1 MSPYKM
7 QDWVNEILPD
17 GASLSEESA
26 AMIER
31 VFTATATSFGEQG
44 MEFEPLLP
52 DDEQP
57 LNGRANAL
65 ALWCTGFLYGLG
77 TGHISDLEA
86 LNGDVGEIVRDFTEI
101 SRATGDDADADESNE
116 QAYAEL
122 VEFIRVA
129 AQVVFEELLPL
140 RSQAYPAAAA
150 AALMDR
156 KEFARRRRQFMRM
169 IGKDASRS
177 CRPPGAP
184 SQRRH
189 RVRLPAGQ
197 PFLLPERIPEPDAV
211 AVLVPGRAAGRVP
224 AVRARARRAAR
235 VWDGARAGPTARS
248 SATARTMPFRSPT
261 STRSCP
267 A

>member
-1 MSPYKM
+1 MRNAKGVARPYCGIIVPIMMSDIRFKDFEDVLATAGSLADAAEAHGSLCGALCSMSPYKM

-17 GASLSEESA
+17 GAALSDESS

-31 VFTATATSFGEQG
+31 VFAATAASFGEQG

-52 DDEQP
+52 DDESP

-101 SRATGDDADADESNE
+101 SRASGDDADADESNE

-140 RSQAYPAAAA
+140 RRQVYPP
-150 AALMDR
+150 
-156 KEFARRRRQFMRM
+156 K
-169 IGKDASRS
+169 
-177 CRPPGAP
+177 
-184 SQRRH
+184 QRLH
-189 RVRLPAGQ
+189 
-197 PFLLPERIPEPDAV
+197 
-211 AVLVPGRAAGRVP
+211 
-224 AVRARARRAAR
+224 
-235 VWDGARAGPTARS
+235 
-248 SATARTMPFRSPT
+248 
-261 STRSCP
+261 
-267 A
+267 

>member
-1 MSPYKM
+1 MAQCKGPMQRANAKDYRSPYCGIIGSMVISDIRFQDFEDVLATAGSLADAAEAHGSLCGALCSVSPYRM

-17 GASLSEESA
+17 RTALSDESA
-26 AMIER
+26 AMLER
-31 VFTATATSFGEQG
+31 VFTATANSFGEQG

-65 ALWCTGFLYGLG
+65 ALWCSGFLYGLG
-77 TGHISDLEA
+77 SGHISDLEA

-140 RSQAYPAAAA
+140 RRQVYPA
-150 AALMDR
+150 
-156 KEFARRRRQFMRM
+156 Q
-169 IGKDASRS
+169 
-177 CRPPGAP
+177 
-184 SQRRH
+184 QRLH
-189 RVRLPAGQ
+189 
-197 PFLLPERIPEPDAV
+197 
-211 AVLVPGRAAGRVP
+211 
-224 AVRARARRAAR
+224 
-235 VWDGARAGPTARS
+235 
-248 SATARTMPFRSPT
+248 
-261 STRSCP
+261 
-267 A
+267 

>member
-1 MSPYKM
+1 MSPYKV

-17 GASLSEESA
+17 GASLSPESA
-26 AMIER
+26 AMLER
-31 VFTATATSFGEQG
+31 VFTATAASFGEQG

-77 TGHISDLEA
+77 TGQISDLDA

-140 RSQAYPAAAA
+140 LRQAYPTT
-150 AALMDR
+150 
-156 KEFARRRRQFMRM
+156 Q
-169 IGKDASRS
+169 
-177 CRPPGAP
+177 
-184 SQRRH
+184 QRLH
-189 RVRLPAGQ
+189 
-197 PFLLPERIPEPDAV
+197 
-211 AVLVPGRAAGRVP
+211 
-224 AVRARARRAAR
+224 
-235 VWDGARAGPTARS
+235 
-248 SATARTMPFRSPT
+248 
-261 STRSCP
+261 
-267 A
+267 

>member
-1 MSPYKM
+1 MGPLTAVLLAQMISDIRFKDFEDVLATAGSLADAAEAHGSLCGALCSMSPYKM

-17 GASLSEESA
+17 GAALSDESA
-26 AMIER
+26 AMLER

-65 ALWCTGFLYGLG
+65 ALWCSGFLYGLG

-140 RSQAYPAAAA
+140 RRQVYPA
-150 AALMDR
+150 
-156 KEFARRRRQFMRM
+156 Q
-169 IGKDASRS
+169 
-177 CRPPGAP
+177 
-184 SQRRH
+184 QRLH
-189 RVRLPAGQ
+189 
-197 PFLLPERIPEPDAV
+197 
-211 AVLVPGRAAGRVP
+211 
-224 AVRARARRAAR
+224 
-235 VWDGARAGPTARS
+235 
-248 SATARTMPFRSPT
+248 
-261 STRSCP
+261 
-267 A
+267 

>member
-1 MSPYKM
+1 VAPYCGIIAGMVISDIRFKDFEDVLATAGSLADAAEAHGSLCGALCSMSPYKM
-7 QDWVNEILPD
+7 QDWINEILPD
-17 GASLSEESA
+17 GAALSDEST

-44 MEFEPLLP
+44 MEFAPLLP
-52 DDEQP
+52 DDEAP

-101 SRATGDDADADESNE
+101 SRATGDDAEADESNE

-140 RSQAYPAAAA
+140 RRQVYPA
-150 AALMDR
+150 
-156 KEFARRRRQFMRM
+156 Q
-169 IGKDASRS
+169 
-177 CRPPGAP
+177 
-184 SQRRH
+184 QRLH
-189 RVRLPAGQ
+189 
-197 PFLLPERIPEPDAV
+197 
-211 AVLVPGRAAGRVP
+211 
-224 AVRARARRAAR
+224 
-235 VWDGARAGPTARS
+235 
-248 SATARTMPFRSPT
+248 
-261 STRSCP
+261 
-267 A
+267 

>member
-1 MSPYKM
+1 MRNAKGQRRAVSGIIRPTMISDIRFKDFEDALAAAGSLADAAEAHGSLCGALCSMSPYKM

-17 GASLSEESA
+17 GAAVTDESA

-52 DDEQP
+52 DDESP

-101 SRATGDDADADESNE
+101 SRATGDDAEADESNE

-140 RSQAYPAAAA
+140 RRQVYPA
-150 AALMDR
+150 
-156 KEFARRRRQFMRM
+156 Q
-169 IGKDASRS
+169 
-177 CRPPGAP
+177 
-184 SQRRH
+184 QRLH
-189 RVRLPAGQ
+189 
-197 PFLLPERIPEPDAV
+197 
-211 AVLVPGRAAGRVP
+211 
-224 AVRARARRAAR
+224 
-235 VWDGARAGPTARS
+235 
-248 SATARTMPFRSPT
+248 
-261 STRSCP
+261 
-267 A
+267 

>member
-1 MSPYKM
+1 MQRGGLRLHCAIIRLTMMSDIRFQDFEDVLATAGGLADAAEAHGSLCGALCSVSPYRM

-17 GASLSEESA
+17 GAALSDESS
-26 AMIER
+26 AMIEK

-77 TGHISDLEA
+77 TGSISDLEA
-86 LNGDVGEIVRDFTEI
+86 LGGDVGEIVRDFTEI
-101 SRATGDDADADESNE
+101 SRATGDDAEGDESNE

-140 RSQAYPAAAA
+140 RRQVYPA
-150 AALMDR
+150 
-156 KEFARRRRQFMRM
+156 Q
-169 IGKDASRS
+169 
-177 CRPPGAP
+177 
-184 SQRRH
+184 QRLH
-189 RVRLPAGQ
+189 
-197 PFLLPERIPEPDAV
+197 
-211 AVLVPGRAAGRVP
+211 
-224 AVRARARRAAR
+224 
-235 VWDGARAGPTARS
+235 
-248 SATARTMPFRSPT
+248 
-261 STRSCP
+261 
-267 A
+267 

>member
-1 MSPYKM
+1 MMSDIRFKDFEDALAGAGGLADAAEAHGSLCGALCSVSPYKM

-17 GASLSEESA
+17 GAAISDESA
-26 AMIER
+26 AVIEL

-77 TGHISDLEA
+77 AGHISDLEA
-86 LNGDVGEIVRDFTEI
+86 LSGDVGEIVRDFTEI
-101 SRATGDDADADESNE
+101 SRATGDDAEGDESNE

-140 RSQAYPAAAA
+140 RRQVYPA
-150 AALMDR
+150 
-156 KEFARRRRQFMRM
+156 Q
-169 IGKDASRS
+169 
-177 CRPPGAP
+177 
-184 SQRRH
+184 QRLH
-189 RVRLPAGQ
+189 
-197 PFLLPERIPEPDAV
+197 
-211 AVLVPGRAAGRVP
+211 
-224 AVRARARRAAR
+224 
-235 VWDGARAGPTARS
+235 
-248 SATARTMPFRSPT
+248 
-261 STRSCP
+261 
-267 A
+267 

>member
-1 MSPYKM
+1 MQRAALPRTTVLLAVMISEIRFKDFEDVLATAGSHADAAEAHGSLCGALCSMSPYKM

-17 GASLSEESA
+17 GAALSDEAA
-26 AMIER
+26 AMIEK

-101 SRATGDDADADESNE
+101 SRATGDDAEADESNE

-140 RSQAYPAAAA
+140 RRQVYPA
-150 AALMDR
+150 
-156 KEFARRRRQFMRM
+156 Q
-169 IGKDASRS
+169 
-177 CRPPGAP
+177 
-184 SQRRH
+184 QRLH
-189 RVRLPAGQ
+189 
-197 PFLLPERIPEPDAV
+197 
-211 AVLVPGRAAGRVP
+211 
-224 AVRARARRAAR
+224 
-235 VWDGARAGPTARS
+235 
-248 SATARTMPFRSPT
+248 
-261 STRSCP
+261 
-267 A
+267 

>member
-1 MSPYKM
+1 MQRAMGPPTAVLLAQMISDIRFKDFEDVLATAGSLADAAEAHGSLCGALCSMSPYKM

-17 GASLSEESA
+17 GAALSDESS

-31 VFTATATSFGEQG
+31 VFTATAASFGEQG

-86 LNGDVGEIVRDFTEI
+86 LSGDVGEIVRDFTEI
-101 SRATGDDADADESNE
+101 SRATGDDAEADESNE

-129 AQVVFEELLPL
+129 AQVVYEELLPL
-140 RSQAYPAAAA
+140 RRQVYPA
-150 AALMDR
+150 
-156 KEFARRRRQFMRM
+156 Q
-169 IGKDASRS
+169 
-177 CRPPGAP
+177 
-184 SQRRH
+184 QRLH
-189 RVRLPAGQ
+189 
-197 PFLLPERIPEPDAV
+197 
-211 AVLVPGRAAGRVP
+211 
-224 AVRARARRAAR
+224 
-235 VWDGARAGPTARS
+235 
-248 SATARTMPFRSPT
+248 
-261 STRSCP
+261 
-267 A
+267 

>member
-1 MSPYKM
+1 MQRGGSQRPYCGIIRATMMADIRFKDFEDVLATAGGLADAAEAHGSLCGALCSVSPYRM

-17 GASLSEESA
+17 GVVLSEESA
-26 AMIER
+26 AMLER
-31 VFTATATSFGEQG
+31 VFTATAAAFGEQG

-77 TGHISDLEA
+77 TGSISDLEA

-101 SRATGDDADADESNE
+101 SRATGDDAESDESNE

-140 RSQAYPAAAA
+140 RRQVYP
-150 AALMDR
+150 
-156 KEFARRRRQFMRM
+156 EQ
-169 IGKDASRS
+169 
-177 CRPPGAP
+177 
-184 SQRRH
+184 QRLH
-189 RVRLPAGQ
+189 
-197 PFLLPERIPEPDAV
+197 
-211 AVLVPGRAAGRVP
+211 
-224 AVRARARRAAR
+224 
-235 VWDGARAGPTARS
+235 
-248 SATARTMPFRSPT
+248 
-261 STRSCP
+261 
-267 A
+267 

>member
-1 MSPYKM
+1 MISDIRFKDFEDVLATAGSLADAAEAHGSLCGALCSMSPYKM

-17 GASLSEESA
+17 GAALSDESS

-52 DDEQP
+52 DDESP

-101 SRATGDDADADESNE
+101 SRASGDEADADESNE

-140 RSQAYPAAAA
+140 RRQVYPP
-150 AALMDR
+150 
-156 KEFARRRRQFMRM
+156 Q
-169 IGKDASRS
+169 
-177 CRPPGAP
+177 
-184 SQRRH
+184 QRLH
-189 RVRLPAGQ
+189 
-197 PFLLPERIPEPDAV
+197 
-211 AVLVPGRAAGRVP
+211 
-224 AVRARARRAAR
+224 
-235 VWDGARAGPTARS
+235 
-248 SATARTMPFRSPT
+248 
-261 STRSCP
+261 
-267 A
+267 

>member
-1 MSPYKM
+1 MLATAGSLSDAAEAHGSLCGALCSVSPYRV

-17 GASLSEESA
+17 STALSDESA
-26 AMIER
+26 AMLER
-31 VFTATATSFGEQG
+31 VFTATANSFGEQG

-65 ALWCTGFLYGLG
+65 ALWCSGFLYGLG
-77 TGHISDLEA
+77 SGHISDLEA

-140 RSQAYPAAAA
+140 RRQVYPA
-150 AALMDR
+150 
-156 KEFARRRRQFMRM
+156 Q
-169 IGKDASRS
+169 
-177 CRPPGAP
+177 
-184 SQRRH
+184 QRLH
-189 RVRLPAGQ
+189 
-197 PFLLPERIPEPDAV
+197 
-211 AVLVPGRAAGRVP
+211 
-224 AVRARARRAAR
+224 
-235 VWDGARAGPTARS
+235 
-248 SATARTMPFRSPT
+248 
-261 STRSCP
+261 
-267 A
+267 

>member
-1 MSPYKM
+1 MIGPLTAVLLAQMISDIRFKDFEDVLATAGSLADAAEAHGSLCGALCSMSPYKM

-17 GASLSEESA
+17 GAALSEESA
-26 AMIER
+26 AMLER

-65 ALWCTGFLYGLG
+65 ALWCSGFLYGLG

-140 RSQAYPAAAA
+140 RRQVYPA
-150 AALMDR
+150 
-156 KEFARRRRQFMRM
+156 Q
-169 IGKDASRS
+169 
-177 CRPPGAP
+177 
-184 SQRRH
+184 QRLH
-189 RVRLPAGQ
+189 
-197 PFLLPERIPEPDAV
+197 
-211 AVLVPGRAAGRVP
+211 
-224 AVRARARRAAR
+224 
-235 VWDGARAGPTARS
+235 
-248 SATARTMPFRSPT
+248 
-261 STRSCP
+261 
-267 A
+267 

>member
-1 MSPYKM
+1 MQRANAKDYRAPYCGIIGSMVISDIRFQDFEDVLAMAGSLSDAAEAHGSLCGALCSVSPYRM

-17 GASLSEESA
+17 GTALSDESA
-26 AMIER
+26 AMLER
-31 VFTATATSFGEQG
+31 VFTATANSFGEQG

-65 ALWCTGFLYGLG
+65 ALWCSGFLYGLG
-77 TGHISDLEA
+77 SGHISDLEA

-140 RSQAYPAAAA
+140 RRQVYPA
-150 AALMDR
+150 
-156 KEFARRRRQFMRM
+156 Q
-169 IGKDASRS
+169 
-177 CRPPGAP
+177 
-184 SQRRH
+184 QRLH
-189 RVRLPAGQ
+189 
-197 PFLLPERIPEPDAV
+197 
-211 AVLVPGRAAGRVP
+211 
-224 AVRARARRAAR
+224 
-235 VWDGARAGPTARS
+235 
-248 SATARTMPFRSPT
+248 
-261 STRSCP
+261 
-267 A
+267 

>member
-1 MSPYKM
+1 LRNAKGDFVTLQRIRSGIMGLMLADIRFKDFEDVLAAAGSLADAAEAHGSLCGALCSMSPYKM

-17 GASLSEESA
+17 GAALSDESA
-26 AMIER
+26 AMLER

-77 TGHISDLEA
+77 TGQIADLGA
-86 LNGDVGEIVRDFTEI
+86 LRGDVGEIVRDFTEI
-101 SRATGDDADADESNE
+101 SRASGDDAEADESNE

-140 RSQAYPAAAA
+140 RQRGHPAT
-150 AALMDR
+150 
-156 KEFARRRRQFMRM
+156 
-169 IGKDASRS
+169 
-177 CRPPGAP
+177 PP
-184 SQRRH
+184 QRLH
-189 RVRLPAGQ
+189 
-197 PFLLPERIPEPDAV
+197 
-211 AVLVPGRAAGRVP
+211 
-224 AVRARARRAAR
+224 
-235 VWDGARAGPTARS
+235 
-248 SATARTMPFRSPT
+248 
-261 STRSCP
+261 
-267 A
+267 

>member
-1 MSPYKM
+1 VAPYCGIIAGMVISDIRFKDFEDVLATAGSLADAAEAHGSLCGALCSMSPYKM
-7 QDWVNEILPD
+7 QDWINEILPD
-17 GASLSEESA
+17 GAALSDEST

-44 MEFEPLLP
+44 MEFAPLLP
-52 DDEQP
+52 DDEAP

-101 SRATGDDADADESNE
+101 SRASGDDADADESNE

-140 RSQAYPAAAA
+140 RRQVYP
-150 AALMDR
+150 
-156 KEFARRRRQFMRM
+156 EQ
-169 IGKDASRS
+169 
-177 CRPPGAP
+177 
-184 SQRRH
+184 QRLH
-189 RVRLPAGQ
+189 
-197 PFLLPERIPEPDAV
+197 
-211 AVLVPGRAAGRVP
+211 
-224 AVRARARRAAR
+224 
-235 VWDGARAGPTARS
+235 
-248 SATARTMPFRSPT
+248 
-261 STRSCP
+261 
-267 A
+267 

>member
-1 MSPYKM
+1 MAISDIRFKDFEDVLAAAGCLADAAEAHGSLCGALCAMAPYRM

-17 GASLSEESA
+17 GAVLSDESA

-31 VFTATATSFGEQG
+31 VFAATATSFGEQG
-44 MEFEPLLP
+44 MDFEPLLP
-52 DDEQP
+52 DDDQP

-140 RSQAYPAAAA
+140 RRQVYPA
-150 AALMDR
+150 
-156 KEFARRRRQFMRM
+156 Q
-169 IGKDASRS
+169 
-177 CRPPGAP
+177 
-184 SQRRH
+184 QRLH
-189 RVRLPAGQ
+189 
-197 PFLLPERIPEPDAV
+197 
-211 AVLVPGRAAGRVP
+211 
-224 AVRARARRAAR
+224 
-235 VWDGARAGPTARS
+235 
-248 SATARTMPFRSPT
+248 
-261 STRSCP
+261 
-267 A
+267 

>member
-1 MSPYKM
+1 MMSGIRFQDFEDVLAAAGSLADAAEAHGSLCGALCAMSPYRM

-26 AMIER
+26 AVIER
-31 VFTATATSFGEQG
+31 VFASTSNSFGEQG

-77 TGHISDLEA
+77 TGQISDLDA
-86 LNGDVGEIVRDFTEI
+86 LAGDVGEIVRDFTEI
-101 SRATGDDADADESNE
+101 SRATGDEADADESNE

-140 RSQAYPAAAA
+140 RRQVYPAP
-150 AALMDR
+150 
-156 KEFARRRRQFMRM
+156 Q
-169 IGKDASRS
+169 
-177 CRPPGAP
+177 
-184 SQRRH
+184 QRLH
-189 RVRLPAGQ
+189 
-197 PFLLPERIPEPDAV
+197 
-211 AVLVPGRAAGRVP
+211 
-224 AVRARARRAAR
+224 
-235 VWDGARAGPTARS
+235 
-248 SATARTMPFRSPT
+248 
-261 STRSCP
+261 
-267 A
+267 

>member
-1 MSPYKM
+1 MQRAIAKGYGPLTAVLLGQMISDIRFKDFEDVLATAGSLADAAEAHGSLCGALCSMSPYKM

-17 GASLSEESA
+17 GAALSDESA
-26 AMIER
+26 AMLER
-31 VFTATATSFGEQG
+31 VFTATASSFGEQG
-44 MEFEPLLP
+44 MEFQPLLP

-65 ALWCTGFLYGLG
+65 ALWCSGFLYGLG

-140 RSQAYPAAAA
+140 RRQVYPA
-150 AALMDR
+150 
-156 KEFARRRRQFMRM
+156 Q
-169 IGKDASRS
+169 
-177 CRPPGAP
+177 
-184 SQRRH
+184 QRLH
-189 RVRLPAGQ
+189 
-197 PFLLPERIPEPDAV
+197 
-211 AVLVPGRAAGRVP
+211 
-224 AVRARARRAAR
+224 
-235 VWDGARAGPTARS
+235 
-248 SATARTMPFRSPT
+248 
-261 STRSCP
+261 
-267 A
+267 